1 MKTVAQFDVKFQQY
15 LNEDAKVVQELPEFA
30 KDNNHLLR
38 LYRSMLF
45 TRALDA
51 KAVTLQRQGKMGTY
65 PSSLGQEA
73 IGSGLGDAML
83 AEDVFC
89 PYYRSTGALLARGV
103 KPSEILSF
111 WGGDERGA
119 DYQVPRQDF
128 PISVPIATQCLHA
141 AGVGF
146 AMKYRQQQRAVVT
159 SIGEGGTSEG
169 DFYEA
174 LNVAGAWQ
182 LPVVFVVNN
191 NQWAISVPRDSQT
204 QAQTIAQ
211 KAIAAGFEG
220 IQVDGNDVIAVRDT
234 VDNALKKARQGNGPT
249 LIEAV
254 SYRLSD
260 HTTADDAR
268 RYWDQ
273 ATVDA
278 ARKKEPVIRLKH
290 YLIEQGVW
298 NEEQDTQLHA
308 ELKTEV
314 NDAVEFYLNTEKDA
328 PESMFDFTYAELPES
343 LIDQRELLG
352 GTHE

>member
-1 MKTVAQFDVKFQQY
+1 MKTVAQFDVNYLQY
-15 LNEDAKVVQELPEFA
+15 LDENANVVQELPKFA
-30 KDNNHLLR
+30 KDPQHVLR

-83 AEDVFC
+83 PDDVFC

-103 KPSEILSF
+103 KPSELLSF

-119 DYQVPRQDF
+119 DYEVPREDF

-141 AGVGF
+141 TGVGF
-146 AMKYRQQQRAVVT
+146 AMKYRKQKRAVLT

-174 LNVAGAWQ
+174 MNVAGAWN

-191 NQWAISVPRDSQT
+191 NQWAISVPRDVQT

-220 IQVDGNDVIAVRDT
+220 IQVDGNDVIAVRAS
-234 VDNALKKARQGNGPT
+234 VDNALKKAREGGGPT

-254 SYRLSD
+254 CYRLSD

-268 RYWDQ
+268 RYWDEK
-273 ATVDA
+273 TVQA
-278 ARKKEPVIRLKH
+278 AREKEPVIRLKK
-290 YLIEQGVW
+290 YLVDQGVW
-298 NEEQDTQLHA
+298 SDDKDKELQNELKSEVNQA
-308 ELKTEV
+308 VEVYLKTE
-314 NDAVEFYLNTEKDA
+314 KDVPTA
-328 PESMFDFTYAELPES
+328 MFDFTYAELPES

-352 GTHE
+352 GAHE